1 MKAAGSEHGT
11 VPGFHINHYT
21 SNYTGSMKK
30 TALLFPGQGS
40 QYIGMGQALAKASP
54 EAQQLFATAG
64 EVTGMDI
71 EKLCFEGP
79 MEDLT
84 RVLNL
89 QPALTTV
96 NLACIGYLQSRLPD
110 FTPAWVAGHSLGEY
124 SALYAAGVLS
134 LEDTLR
140 LVTRRGELME
150 REGAANPGGM
160 RAVLGL
166 TIEEVDGLLE
176 SYSGPGTVVV
186 ANHNSEKQVVIS
198 GDVAGLDGL
207 SRLCEEKGGKVIA
220 LQVSVANHSPLVA
233 GAVPDF
239 TEFMATIPFQEPQVN
254 MIFNVTGAAERD
266 PDAIRSIM
274 ARQIA
279 SRVRWY
285 ESVLRMVD
293 DGVEL
298 FVELGPKKVLTGLM
312 KKILPRKSGITCLQA
327 DTPEAVDK
335 VVEEICS

>member
-1 MKAAGSEHGT
+1 
-11 VPGFHINHYT
+11 
-21 SNYTGSMKK
+21 MKK

-40 QYIGMGQALAKASP
+40 QYIGMGQPLAEDSSGIR
-54 EAQQLFATAG
+54 ELFVRAG

-71 EKLCFEGP
+71 QKLCFAGP

-96 NLACIGYLQSRLPD
+96 NLACIESLRSRLPD
-110 FTPAWVAGHSLGEY
+110 FVPAWVAGHSLGEY
-124 SALYAAGVLS
+124 SALYAAGVVS
-134 LEDTLR
+134 LEDTLA

-166 TIEEVDGLLE
+166 TIGEVDALLA
-176 SYSGPGTVVV
+176 SYIGPGTVVV

-198 GDVAGLDGL
+198 GDAAGLDGL
-207 SRLCEEKGGKVIA
+207 AGLCREQGGKVIP
-220 LQVSVANHSPLVA
+220 LKVSVANHSPLVA

-239 TEFMATIPFQEPQVN
+239 AEFMATVSFQAPTVN
-254 MIFNVTGAAERD
+254 MTFNVTGGPETD
-266 PDAIRSIM
+266 PDQIRQIM

-298 FVELGPKKVLTGLM
+298 FVELGPKNVLTGLM
-312 KKILPRKSGITCLQA
+312 KKILPRKSGIACMQA
-327 DTPEAVDK
+327 DTPETIDK